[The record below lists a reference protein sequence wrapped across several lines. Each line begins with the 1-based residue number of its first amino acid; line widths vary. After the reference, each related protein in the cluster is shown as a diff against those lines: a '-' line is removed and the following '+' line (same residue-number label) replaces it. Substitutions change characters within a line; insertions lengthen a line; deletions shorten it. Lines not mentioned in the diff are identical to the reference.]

1 DSQCLQRNNRLQ
13 RVGSVSYMALKDPEY
28 ITISIQHQN
37 ECKSFLFAMD
47 LFEVLPREISF
58 QFPRWPTQTKERKTW
73 IRWKQ
78 IQQKESPKRP
88 DGQKT
93 QGFSRSAVL
102 DSYTFAKKI
111 AIFTRGPI
119 KYPVLIA
126 TFCVS
131 FRSNSMPFQHRQLTL
146 CGNSLSSKFEHHQP
160 GTVKAGNIVKVKV
173 RDLNHTIRIIVKDVE
188 NKEPEEAMNELKRLR
203 KENQT
208 LKEKIEQLTKEHKTF
223 KDNPKL
229 FMFYTGFQSYDLF
242 KIFFEFLGP
251 AVNKINYWGSNTRN
265 DDSVTPEYSKRGPK
279 RQMNPEQELFI
290 VLARLRCGLLE
301 QDLAVRCKLSTSH
314 LSRICITWIDILHS
328 HLRAIPIWASKAS
341 IQKTMPSCFRISYP
355 TTRVILDCTELFIEM
370 ASSYRTQ
377 SATFSSYKHQNTA
390 KGLIGIA
397 RNGAVTFVSELYPGR
412 TSDQCITKHSGILQ
426 LLEEGDSVMA
436 DRGFDILEDLPDGVT
451 LNIPAFMRGKD
462 QLTVEEETE
471 TRRIASVRIHV
482 ERAIERIK
490 NYRILQGKYPTIS
503 DVGKHAASSQVG
515 LKSTMIYYIYPL

>member
-1 DSQCLQRNNRLQ
+1 MTNTIT
-13 RVGSVSYMALKDPEY
+13 VLKQEHNKKVEELTNT
-28 ITISIQHQN
+28 ITELKLKQN
-37 ECKSFLFAMD
+37 E
-47 LFEVLPREISF
+47 
-58 QFPRWPTQTKERKTW
+58 
-73 IRWKQ
+73 
-78 IQQKESPKRP
+78 
-88 DGQKT
+88 
-93 QGFSRSAVL
+93 FSL
-102 DSYTFAKKI
+102 
-111 AIFTRGPI
+111 
-119 KYPVLIA
+119 
-126 TFCVS
+126 
-131 FRSNSMPFQHRQLTL
+131 
-146 CGNSLSSKFEHHQP
+146 E
-160 GTVKAGNIVKVKV
+160 
-173 RDLNHTIRIIVKDVE
+173 
-188 NKEPEEAMNELKRLR
+188 
-203 KENQT
+203 
-208 LKEKIEQLTKEHKTF
+208 TF

-265 DDSVTPEYSKRGPK
+265 DDSVTPESSKRGPK

-314 LSRICITWIDILHS
+314 LSWICITWIDILHS

-390 KGLIGIA
+390 KGLVGIA
-397 RNGAVTFVSELYPGR
+397 PNGAVTFVSELYPGR
-412 TSDQCITKHSGILQ
+412 TIDQCITKHSGILQ

-436 DRGFDILEDLPDGVT
+436 DRGFDILEDLPEGVT

-490 NYRILQGKYPTIS
+490 NYRILQGKYPTSMIAELNKIWAICCYLVNFLPPLVS
-503 DVGKHAASSQVG
+503 DGN
-515 LKSTMIYYIYPL
+515 T